1 MNDLKILLVE
11 DETIEAMDIKNV
23 LESFGYL
30 VPYIASSGEEA
41 IEKVIEIMPDL
52 IIMDI
57 FLQGEKN
64 GIKVASEIKNL
75 NIPLIYLTAHSEESI
90 IQQAMATE
98 PYAYLL
104 KPFNKTELK
113 LAVQMAIYKK
123 KMERKLEE
131 SEKNYRGLVDNS
143 MVAIYKTNM
152 KGSILYANEAMAEIF
167 GFESVEEFKTKKVLQ
182 FYKNLENR
190 KTFIKKLIKNGKF
203 RNLEVDMITN
213 TGKTITLLLNAH
225 LENNII
231 SGMMMDIT
239 SRKKSE
245 KKLEKSVLRF
255 RALAEN
261 AVDGIITTDVHDK
274 ILYFNNSLLEMFG
287 YSQDELRHSQ
297 FKILMPRR
305 YRENFMKGL
314 RKFRSNGEHKLTE
327 KTIETV
333 GLRKNGTEFPLE
345 MSLTK
350 WEIDHNIYFTSI
362 IRDITERKK
371 HEKYLKE
378 SLAEK
383 TVLLRE
389 IHHRV
394 KNNMQIISSLL
405 SLQEQYV
412 ADDEVAVDVLKESQN
427 RVKSMAIVHEKLYQS
442 KDLTHIKFYDY
453 IQRLVLDLFSSYG
466 INKDQ
471 IKPVIN
477 VEDLMLNI
485 DTSVPFG
492 LIISELISNSLKY
505 AFPERRKG
513 ELKVSLKKLDDTYE
527 LIISDDGI
535 GFPEDLDYTKTDSL
549 GLRLVN
555 ILVGQID
562 GTISMNTNHE
572 TEFKIIF
579 KELEYKKRI

>member
-1 MNDLKILLVE
+1 
-11 DETIEAMDIKNV
+11 
-23 LESFGYL
+23 
-30 VPYIASSGEEA
+30 
-41 IEKVIEIMPDL
+41 
-52 IIMDI
+52 
-57 FLQGEKN
+57 
-64 GIKVASEIKNL
+64 
-75 NIPLIYLTAHSEESI
+75 
-90 IQQAMATE
+90 MATG
-98 PYAYLL
+98 PYAYIL
-104 KPFNKTELK
+104 KPFEAIELK
-113 LAVQMAIYKK
+113 LAIQMAIYKK

-131 SEKNYRGLVDNS
+131 SEKNYRELVDNS
-143 MVAIYKTNM
+143 MVAIYKTNP
-152 KGSILYANEAMAEIF
+152 KGEILFANEAMAEML
-167 GFESVEEFKTKKVLQ
+167 GFESVEELKTKKTPQL
-182 FYKNLENR
+182 YKNSEDR

-213 TGKTITLLLNAH
+213 TGKTITILLNAH

-239 SRKKSE
+239 SKIKSKKR
-245 KKLEKSVLRF
+245 LEKSVLRF

-261 AVDGIITTDVHDK
+261 AADGIITTNVHDK

-287 YSQDELRHSQ
+287 YSKDELRHFQ
-297 FKILMPRR
+297 FKMLMPRR
-305 YRENFMKGL
+305 YRENFMKGI
-314 RKFRSNGEHKLTE
+314 RKFRSTDEHKLTE

-333 GLRKNGTEFPLE
+333 GLKKNGTEFPLE

-350 WEIDHNIYFTSI
+350 WEIDRNIYFTSI

-383 TVLLRE
+383 TVLLKE

-412 ADDEVAVDVLKESQN
+412 TDDEVAVDVLKESQN

-453 IQRLVLDLFSSYG
+453 IQRLVLVLFSSYG
-466 INKDQ
+466 ITEDQ

-485 DTSVPFG
+485 ETAVPFG

-505 AFPERRKG
+505 AFPERKKG
-513 ELKVSLKKLDDTYE
+513 ELKLSLKKPDDTYE

-535 GFPEDLDYTKTDSL
+535 GFPEDLDYKKTDSL

-562 GTISMNTNHE
+562 GTISMNTNHG